1 MSAAELYD
9 ATLIKRRRATR
20 AEMEERAEFLNGYAE
35 ERDSVTVRSLCYQAE
50 VAGVPGIEKDDP
62 AYA

>member
-35 ERDSVTVRSLCYQAE
+35 ERELGDGPLALLS
-50 VAGVPGIEKDDP
+50 G
-62 AYA
+62 